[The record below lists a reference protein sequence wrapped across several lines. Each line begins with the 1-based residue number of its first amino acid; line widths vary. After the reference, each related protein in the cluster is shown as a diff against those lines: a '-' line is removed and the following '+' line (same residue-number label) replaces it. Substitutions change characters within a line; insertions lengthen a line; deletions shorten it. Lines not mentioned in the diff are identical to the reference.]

1 MSEERLAS
9 ASSDC
14 SSSLACQ
21 TPAAWVNGSLT
32 GLGPLLVDHGCQT
45 MTGVT
50 KKGPK
55 IGVGEVRRDAK
66 PRDINA
72 GYYPEERIVPLRAK
86 NYTYPIPGPQQQ
98 PAVTP
103 VNDALKNDAAAKS
116 KTAQQKKTGASAV
129 DKAARVKERAASSSK
144 KPTPRKEASAPKVAT
159 PRKEASAP
167 KVATPRKEVPP
178 ADDSV
183 LGILRAAEASQGD
196 ASSAPV
202 SETAAPTNA
211 PPASQPPVVERTS
224 ELKPVEASVVPQ
236 STPAAEED
244 DDSSSS
250 SSGGEDDYVFT
261 IPNFGDDGDSP
272 VADGDD
278 VEMEEQ
284 ASDVAPTEVVEYPT
298 AQQVAAEAIKAISP
312 KKASPKKASP
322 TKTSVVEPAQS
333 VEAEKMPAV
342 LAVTETSPRKPVE
355 ESKGWLLNEDSS
367 DSSDSDEEFLF
378 EAAAK
383 KATAEPVADVK
394 PVEAAK
400 KIVEEEE
407 PPAKKRKKS
416 PKKKAAMETAAQ
428 PVTVVPEPKVS
439 AAKKDKLSTPKKA
452 RRSSAETKVPDSS
465 APATDGVRPDKADSV
480 SSEDFGFD
488 IPAFGGEEEKKDEAP
503 AAATLP
509 HKPEFSKAAD
519 RPSVQKSDA
528 KTTSAE
534 RISDE
539 SEEEQGKAGV
549 SSPAPS
555 GKSSRKSTTPMVGTV
570 LSVTVKALKGYTPQS
585 LFEALQK
592 AITDAGGDKSQLI
605 ELFWPKKSEFAFL
618 NARAAKSRR
627 SSWVTGRSLT
637 IDGKK
642 CDLKKVEKPQKHSVA
657 QEMKDARGDPNRHA
671 GWTPDVSPEEPKR
684 APSAKAKLV
693 KRKREASAPAE
704 AAAEKPHVYRDE
716 KVYKEAVDA
725 LKSTQGPV
733 TKGSLLHK
741 AIAELLKKKLPEAK
755 ECEFELSQGEGEVD
769 PKVTVTKTD
778 GSSVVWTAGQVAE
791 TTKKAHKSSRV
802 NTKRRK
808 SRDLMAM
815 KKRIN
820 K

>member
-1 MSEERLAS
+1 MSEERLPS

-55 IGVGEVRRDAK
+55 LGVGEVRRDAK
-66 PRDINA
+66 SRDINA
-72 GYYPEERIVPLRAK
+72 GYYPDERIVPLRAK
-86 NYTYPIPGPQQQ
+86 NYTYPIPGRQQQ

-116 KTAQQKKTGASAV
+116 KTAQRKQTGASAV
-129 DKAARVKERAASSSK
+129 DKAAS
-144 KPTPRKEASAPKVAT
+144 VAT

-250 SSGGEDDYVFT
+250 SSGGEEDYVFT

-278 VEMEEQ
+278 VEMEDQ

-298 AQQVAAEAIKAISP
+298 AQQVAAEAVKAISP
-312 KKASPKKASP
+312 KKASPKEVSP

-333 VEAEKMPAV
+333 VEAEKTPAV
-342 LAVTETSPRKPVE
+342 LAVTESSPRKPVE
-355 ESKGWLLNEDSS
+355 ESKRWLLNEDSS

-400 KIVEEEE
+400 NIVEEEE

-416 PKKKAAMETAAQ
+416 PKKKAAVETEAP

-465 APATDGVRPDKADSV
+465 APATDGGRPGKADTV

-503 AAATLP
+503 AGATP
-509 HKPEFSKAAD
+509 PQKPKPSKAAD
-519 RPSVQKSDA
+519 RPFVQKSDA
-528 KTTSAE
+528 KTSSAE

-570 LSVTVKALKGYTPQS
+570 LS
-585 LFEALQK
+585 
-592 AITDAGGDKSQLI
+592 
-605 ELFWPKKSEFAFL
+605 
-618 NARAAKSRR
+618 
-627 SSWVTGRSLT
+627 
-637 IDGKK
+637 
-642 CDLKKVEKPQKHSVA
+642 
-657 QEMKDARGDPNRHA
+657 
-671 GWTPDVSPEEPKR
+671 
-684 APSAKAKLV
+684 
-693 KRKREASAPAE
+693 
-704 AAAEKPHVYRDE
+704 
-716 KVYKEAVDA
+716 
-725 LKSTQGPV
+725 
-733 TKGSLLHK
+733 
-741 AIAELLKKKLPEAK
+741 
-755 ECEFELSQGEGEVD
+755 
-769 PKVTVTKTD
+769 
-778 GSSVVWTAGQVAE
+778 
-791 TTKKAHKSSRV
+791 
-802 NTKRRK
+802 
-808 SRDLMAM
+808 
-815 KKRIN
+815 
-820 K
+820 